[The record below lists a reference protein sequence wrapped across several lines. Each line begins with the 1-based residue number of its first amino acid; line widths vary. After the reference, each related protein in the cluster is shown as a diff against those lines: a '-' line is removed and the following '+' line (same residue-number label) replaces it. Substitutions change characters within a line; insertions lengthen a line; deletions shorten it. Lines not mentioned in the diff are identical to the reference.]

1 MNSTANTKSVRAR
14 LEERLAGD
22 YASNGILACKRD
34 APLAEVAGL
43 MARNNVH
50 AIVVVDDRA
59 VEPPIVSDQD
69 LMGAIASG
77 HFDEMTAAD
86 IAGTEA
92 VSIPHDEDLARAA
105 QLLAENRVSHLV
117 VRNARR
123 EPVGIVSTLDLAEAG
138 SGLMRPPRGRS

>member
-22 YASNGILACKRD
+22 FASNGILACKGD

-50 AIVVVDDRA
+50 AIAVIDDRA
-59 VEPPIVSDQD
+59 VEPPIVSDHD
-69 LMGAIASG
+69 LMDAIAG
-77 HFDEMTAAD
+77 GNFDDMTASE

-92 VSIPHDEDLARAA
+92 VSIFYDEDLARAA
-105 QLLAENRVSHLV
+105 ELFAKHHVSHLV

-138 SGLMRPPRGRS
+138 SGFMRPPRDRR